1 MKALVLN
8 MPKIW
13 GFKPDV
19 YIDNVDWVW
28 NGGAAKDLIGTVID
42 VEATPDEHGRHKSH
56 DGRLRW
62 LAEWLDF
69 DSVHEPC
76 PRCGGV
82 LRYEMHT
89 RDEFSGSLYQW
100 FKCWHCKI
108 KEIVRGDTKAEAW
121 EKLDRRVSR

>member
-62 LAEWLDF
+62 NAEWLDF

-76 PRCGGV
+76 PWCDGEFDLKSYPDINTFLAHCAGCDTDV
-82 LRYEMHT
+82 LVTAMTE
-89 RDEFSGSLYQW
+89 
-100 FKCWHCKI
+100 
-108 KEIVRGDTKAEAW
+108 AEAW

>member
-1 MKALVLN
+1 MKARVKN

-62 LAEWLDF
+62 NAEWLDF

-76 PRCGGV
+76 AWCGEMIE
-82 LRYEMHT
+82 YEEECEGAQGDLQQYFICTGCEAHI
-89 RDEFSGSLYQW
+89 W
-100 FKCWHCKI
+100 FYAANI
-108 KEIVRGDTKAEAW
+108 DEAW